1 MAHVDIVVY
10 QVDAESEGR
19 DAHHGAD
26 EGCIRRFEPSRPKK
40 QQQCHAEEYAV
51 IVVIINHHGRRPR
64 RVMYEDAPQEY
75 GGQCNCGCKISF
87 AEMVGSVMVE
97 VQSDVA
103 AYKEQE
109 YKPWQ

>member
-26 EGCIRRFEPSRPKK
+26 EGCIWRFEPSRPKK

-51 IVVIINHHGRRPR
+51 VVVIINHHGRRPR

-75 GGQCNCGCKISF
+75 CRQDGSGREVGF
-87 AEMVGSVMVE
+87 AEMVGPVMVE